1 MKVMIAGATGAIG
14 RRLVPLL
21 IEAGH
26 QVTGTTRSDAGL
38 EQLRAAG
45 AHGVRLDVYDADA
58 VKAAVAAA
66 APDVIMHQLT
76 DLSSGV
82 PGGNGRIR
90 RIGSR
95 NLVDAARQAA
105 VPKMVAQSIAWA
117 YEAGSGP
124 AVETTPLDES
134 APDPRGATVSAI
146 RALEDGAAELPE
158 YVVLRYGLLYGPGT
172 WLRRGGLADDVLRSE
187 RPAEHPG
194 AAIFGGLIEGDGVFS
209 LLHVDDAA
217 RAAVDALSWP
227 SGAVNVVD
235 DEPAPTREWL
245 PVFAASVGAPSPAL
259 ASGRRLWERGADN
272 ALARS
277 LGWTPL
283 HHSWRTGFSAE

>member
-1 MKVMIAGATGAIG
+1 MKVFVAGATGAIG
-14 RRLVPLL
+14 RLLVPRL

-26 QVTGTTRSDAGL
+26 QVIGTTRSDAGL
-38 EQLRAAG
+38 EGLRAAG
-45 AHGVRLDVYDADA
+45 ADAVRLDVYDADA
-58 VKAAVAAA
+58 VKAAVTAA

-76 DLSSGV
+76 DLSSGT

-90 RIGSR
+90 RIGTR

-105 VPKMVAQSIAWA
+105 VPRMVAQSIAWA
-117 YEAGSGP
+117 YEAGAGP

-134 APDPRGATVSAI
+134 APDPRGTTVSAI
-146 RALEDGAAELPE
+146 RALEDGAAEFPE

-172 WLRRGGLADDVLRSE
+172 WLRRAGLADDVLRSE
-187 RPAEHPG
+187 RPNEHPG
-194 AAIFGGLIEGDGVFS
+194 AAFFGGLIEGDGVFS
-209 LLHVDDAA
+209 FLHVDDAA

-235 DEPAPTREWL
+235 DEPAATREWL
-245 PVFAASVGAPSPAL
+245 PVFAAAVGAPSPRL
-259 ASGRRLWERGADN
+259 GPGRRSWERGASN

-277 LGWTPL
+277 RGWTPL
-283 HHSWRTGFSAE
+283 HPSWRTGFSAE

>member
-1 MKVMIAGATGAIG
+1 MKVFVAGATGAIG
-14 RRLVPLL
+14 RLLVPHL

-45 AHGVRLDVYDADA
+45 ADGVRLDVYDADA

-76 DLSSGV
+76 DLSSGARA
-82 PGGNGRIR
+82 GNGRIR
-90 RIGSR
+90 RIGTR

-105 VPKMVAQSIAWA
+105 VPKMVAQSIAFA
-117 YEAGSGP
+117 YEAGDGP
-124 AVETTPLDES
+124 AVESTPLDES
-134 APDPRGATVSAI
+134 APDPRGTTVAAI

-158 YVVLRYGLLYGPGT
+158 YVALRYGLLYGPGT

-194 AAIFGGLIEGDGVFS
+194 AAFFGGLIEGDGVFS
-209 LLHVDDAA
+209 LVHVDDAA

-235 DEPAPTREWL
+235 DEPAPTRDWL
-245 PVFAASVGAPSPAL
+245 PVFAASVGAQAPAL
-259 ASGRRLWERGADN
+259 ASGRRSWERGADN

-277 LGWTPL
+277 RGWTPL
-283 HHSWRTGFSAE
+283 HPSWRTGFSAE